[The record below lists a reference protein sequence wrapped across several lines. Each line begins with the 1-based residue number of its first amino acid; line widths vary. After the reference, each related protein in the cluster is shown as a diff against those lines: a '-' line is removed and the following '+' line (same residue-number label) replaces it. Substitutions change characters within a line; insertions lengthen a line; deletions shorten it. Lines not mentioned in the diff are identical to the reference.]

1 MTHNLKSFKMETL
14 MIENGVIT
22 NNEKVLL
29 ITRPQMV
36 GLFMGVTKP
45 EMINLITET
54 NVKTNKTGNPY
65 YKQLVKK
72 SKCNYLLC
80 SDYTTRVNNNR
91 VKEGKETDFVSE
103 KSSGKFHIS
112 PCVLMDEKTQTKHY
126 LMVERF
132 VEVKPKVQYFFN
144 EEPIEF
150 DMFKQF
156 LSPISENKSQGLD
169 RKVIVNTPL
178 FDSIV
183 GFTFRGR
190 KYSVIE

>member
-1 MTHNLKSFKMETL
+1 

-22 NNEKVLL
+22 NNVDLVF

-54 NVKTNKTGNPY
+54 KVKTNKTGNPY
-65 YKQLVKK
+65 YKQLVKV

-80 SDYTTRVNNNR
+80 SDYSTRVNNNR

-103 KSSGKFHIS
+103 NLSGKFHIS
-112 PCVLMDEKTQTKHY
+112 PCVLMDVKTQSKHY

-150 DMFKQF
+150 EMFKQF
-156 LSPISENKSQGLD
+156 LPPIGENKSQGLD

-183 GFTFRGR
+183 GFTFRGV
-190 KYSVIE
+190 KYKVIE